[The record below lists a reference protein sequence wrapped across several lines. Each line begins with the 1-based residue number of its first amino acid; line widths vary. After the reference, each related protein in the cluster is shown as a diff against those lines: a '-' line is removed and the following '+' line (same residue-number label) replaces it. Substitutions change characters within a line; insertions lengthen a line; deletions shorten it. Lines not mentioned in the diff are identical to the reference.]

1 MHYTR
6 THMGWFPHSRVV
18 KKVKLYIRQFPLSEL
33 EKELVD
39 EKKLTERL
47 IEGAF
52 TASIFTSP
60 AWSC

>member
-1 MHYTR
+1 M
-6 THMGWFPHSRVV
+6 

-33 EKELVD
+33 EKELLS

-52 TASIFTSP
+52 TATIYSRP